1 MNCCNFSTH
10 SNSGPDILG
19 EEDALELDDEEVD
32 QLLKVTSNGL
42 ESLARDG
49 VVFPG
54 AHAGGKALAEHK
66 LTDNLSGSGDT
77 EDGECGLE
85 DIALDGDV
93 AGEKNAGDNGG
104 EGDGSRARVLPA
116 EERVEQGMV
125 VGQVLAGGS
134 LPVGCLAGSGQVGEL
149 VLGDGGLSAGLVG
162 DRAVGKVLHGL
173 GVLDGVHGVLG
184 GCFAG

>member
-1 MNCCNFSTH
+1 MSTH
-10 SNSGPDILG
+10 SNSGPDILR
-19 EEDALELDDEEVD
+19 EEDALELDNEEVN

-66 LTDNLSGSGDT
+66 LTNDLSSSGGA
-77 EDGECGLE
+77 EDGERGLE
-85 DIALDGDV
+85 DIALDRDV
-93 AGEKNAGDNGG
+93 AGEENAGDNGG

-116 EERVEQGMV
+116 EERVEQGVV

-134 LPVGCLAGSGQVGEL
+134 LPVGRLASSGQVGEL
-149 VLGDGGLSAGLVG
+149 VLGDISLSAGLVG
-162 DRAVGKVLHGL
+162 DRAVGKVLHSL
-173 GVLDGVHGVLG
+173 GVLDGIHGVLSG
-184 GCFAG
+184 YFAG